1 MPSFVNPIHT
11 NANALN
17 SGTKNEVKDTKNAP
31 KSASKDFN
39 KILNQKIS
47 KDKTAPKENPNALKA
62 TPKDAKED
70 AKELE
75 KTPTPHHQHAQ
86 NLAKDQQAPTLKD
99 LLNHKKTTASH
110 EAQHE
115 THEPTLKDLLNHK
128 KTTASHEAQHET
140 HEMHET
146 NPKTP
151 NETLNKNEKK
161 PNGVASNAHQANLTN
176 KNPLTPTNHANNA
189 IKNPTAPTHNA
200 KEPKTLKDIHAL
212 SQKHDLNASNI
223 QVGTPLEKKETPL
236 NASDQLALKT
246 TQTSINHTLAKNDS
260 KNTANLSSVLQS
272 LEKKESHNKERTT
285 PPSNEKKTPPLREAL
300 QMNAIKRDKTLS
312 KKKPEK
318 TPTKTQTTAATPENA
333 PKIPLKTPP
342 LMPLI
347 GANPPNDNAP
357 TPLEKEEKAKEVS
370 ENKEKTKESNNSAQS
385 AQNAQASDKTS
396 ENKSAAPK
404 ETIKHFTQQLKQ
416 EIQEYKPPMSRIS
429 MDLFPKELG
438 KVEVT
443 IQKVGKNLKVSVI
456 SHNNSLQT
464 FLDNQQ
470 DLKNSLNALGFEGV
484 DLSFS
489 QDSSKE
495 QPKEPLREPFKEQE
509 STPLKENALKS
520 YQENTDNENKE
531 TSMQITLY
539 A

>member
-11 NANALN
+11 NASTNALN
-17 SGTKNEVKDTKNAP
+17 SGAKNGVKDTKNAP
-31 KSASKDFN
+31 KSTSKDFN

-47 KDKTAPKENPNALKA
+47 KDKTAPKENSSTLKA
-62 TPKDAKED
+62 TPKD

-99 LLNHKKTTASH
+99 LLNHKKTTASNESH
-110 EAQHE
+110 HE
-115 THEPTLKDLLNHK
+115 THEN
-128 KTTASHEAQHET
+128 
-140 HEMHET
+140 HET

-176 KNPLTPTNHANNA
+176 KNPLTPTNNANNA
-189 IKNPTAPTHNA
+189 NNANKNPTAPTDTK
-200 KEPKTLKDIHAL
+200 KESKTLKDIQTL

-223 QVGTPLEKKETPL
+223 QVTTTPENKTPL

-246 TQTSINHTLAKNDS
+246 TQTSINHTLAKNDTKS
-260 KNTANLSSVLQS
+260 TANLSSVLQS

-318 TPTKTQTTAATPENA
+318 TPTKTQTTAQAATPENA

-370 ENKEKTKESNNSAQS
+370 ENKEKTKESTNS
-385 AQNAQASDKTS
+385 AQNAQNTQASDKTS

>member
-1 MPSFVNPIHT
+1 MPSPVNPIHT
-11 NANALN
+11 NASANASTLIN
-17 SGTKNEVKDTKNAP
+17 SGAKNEDTKNAP
-31 KSASKDFN
+31 KSASKDFS

-70 AKELE
+70 AKALE
-75 KTPTPHHQHAQ
+75 KTPTPHLQYSKD
-86 NLAKDQQAPTLKD
+86 LAKDQQAPTLKD
-99 LLNHKKTTASH
+99 WLNHQKTTASH

-115 THEPTLKDLLNHK
+115 KN
-128 KTTASHEAQHET
+128 
-140 HEMHET
+140 HET

-161 PNGVASNAHQANLTN
+161 PNGVTSNAHQTNLPN
-176 KNPLTPTNHANNA
+176 KNPITPTNRANNA
-189 IKNPTAPTHNA
+189 IKTPTAPTHNA
-200 KEPKTLKDIHAL
+200 KEPKTLKDIQTL

-223 QVGTPLEKKETPL
+223 QAVTTPENKTPL
-236 NASDQLALKT
+236 NASDHFALKT
-246 TQTSINHTLAKNDS
+246 TQTPTNHTLAKNDA

-285 PPSNEKKTPPLREAL
+285 PPNNEKKTPPLKEAL
-300 QMNAIKRDKTLS
+300 EMNAIKRDKTLS

-318 TPTKTQTTAATPENA
+318 TPTKAQTTAPSIAPENA

-347 GANPPNDNAP
+347 GANPPPNDNIP
-357 TPLEKEEKAKEVS
+357 TPLEKEETTKEAS
-370 ENKEKTKESNNSAQS
+370 DNKEKTKETNNSTQN
-385 AQNAQASDKTS
+385 AQNTQASDKTS

-438 KVEVT
+438 KVEVV

-495 QPKEPLREPFKEQE
+495 QPKEQLRELFKEQE
-509 STPLKENALKS
+509 SSPLKENALKS
-520 YQENTDNENKE
+520 YQENTDHENQE

>member
-1 MPSFVNPIHT
+1 MPSPVNPLHT

-17 SGTKNEVKDTKNAP
+17 SGAKNEDTKNAP
-31 KSASKDFN
+31 KSASKDFS

-47 KDKTAPKENPNALKA
+47 KDKTAPKEDPNASKV
-62 TPKDAKED
+62 TPKDAK
-70 AKELE
+70 ALE
-75 KTPTPHHQHAQ
+75 KTPILPHQHAQ
-86 NLAKDQQAPTLKD
+86 NPAKNQQTPTLKD
-99 LLNHKKTTASH
+99 WLNHQKTTASH

-115 THEPTLKDLLNHK
+115 THE
-128 KTTASHEAQHET
+128 
-140 HEMHET
+140 HET

-161 PNGVASNAHQANLTN
+161 PNEALSNAHQTNLAS
-176 KNPLTPTNHANNA
+176 KNPITPTNHANNA
-189 IKNPTAPTHNA
+189 IKTPTAPTHNA
-200 KEPKTLKDIHAL
+200 KESKTLKDIQTL

-223 QVGTPLEKKETPL
+223 QATAPLEKKETPL
-236 NASDQLALKT
+236 NASDHLALKT
-246 TQTSINHTLAKNDS
+246 TQTPTNHTLAKNDA

-272 LEKKESHNKERTT
+272 LDKKESPNKERTN
-285 PPSNEKKTPPLREAL
+285 PLNNEKKTPPLKEAL

-318 TPTKTQTTAATPENA
+318 TPIHAKTQTTTPSITPENA
-333 PKIPLKTPP
+333 PKISLKTPP

-347 GANPPNDNAP
+347 GANPPNDNIP
-357 TPLEKEEKAKEVS
+357 TPLEKEEKTKEISDSKEKAKETNS
-370 ENKEKTKESNNSAQS
+370 SAQS

-396 ENKSAAPK
+396 ENKSIAPK

-438 KVEVT
+438 KVEVI

-470 DLKNSLNALGFEGV
+470 DLKNSLNALDFEGV

-495 QPKEPLREPFKEQE
+495 QPKEQLREPFKEQE
-509 STPLKENALKS
+509 LTPLKENALKS
-520 YQENTDNENKE
+520 YQENTDHENQE

>member
-1 MPSFVNPIHT
+1 MPSPINPIHT
-11 NANALN
+11 NANANANASIN
-17 SGTKNEVKDTKNAP
+17 SGAKNEDTKNAP
-31 KSASKDFN
+31 KSASKDFS

-62 TPKDAKED
+62 TPKGAKEGAKED
-70 AKELE
+70 AKALE
-75 KTPTPHHQHAQ
+75 KTPTLQPPHAKDF
-86 NLAKDQQAPTLKD
+86 AKDQQAPTLKD
-99 LLNHKKTTASH
+99 LLNHQKTTASH

-115 THEPTLKDLLNHK
+115 THE
-128 KTTASHEAQHET
+128 
-140 HEMHET
+140 HET

-161 PNGVASNAHQANLTN
+161 PNGVTSNAHQANLTN

-189 IKNPTAPTHNA
+189 IKNPTAPTDTK
-200 KEPKTLKDIHAL
+200 KEPKTLKDIQAL

-223 QVGTPLEKKETPL
+223 QATTTPENKTPL
-236 NASDQLALKT
+236 NASDHLALKT
-246 TQTSINHTLAKNDS
+246 TQAPINNTLAKNDA

-272 LEKKESHNKERTT
+272 LEKKEPHNKEHAT
-285 PPSNEKKTPPLREAL
+285 PTNNEKKTPPLKEAL

-312 KKKPEK
+312 KKKSEK
-318 TPTKTQTTAATPENA
+318 TPTKAQTTAPSATPENA

-347 GANPPNDNAP
+347 GANPPPNDNAP
-357 TPLEKEEKAKEVS
+357 TPLEKEETTKEAS
-370 ENKEKTKESNNSAQS
+370 DNKEKTKETSNSAQS
-385 AQNAQASDKTS
+385 AQNAQANDKTS
-396 ENKSAAPK
+396 ENKSVTPK

-438 KVEVT
+438 KVEVI

-495 QPKEPLREPFKEQE
+495 QQAPKDQPKELFKEQE
-509 STPLKENALKS
+509 LPPLKESALKS
-520 YQENTDNENKE
+520 YQENTDHENKE

>member
-1 MPSFVNPIHT
+1 MPSPVNPIHT

-17 SGTKNEVKDTKNAP
+17 SGAKNEVKDTKNAP
-31 KSASKDFN
+31 KSASKDFS

-62 TPKDAKED
+62 TPKNSKEGAKED
-70 AKELE
+70 AKALE
-75 KTPTPHHQHAQ
+75 KTPTLPHQHAQ
-86 NLAKDQQAPTLKD
+86 DFAKDQQAPTLKD
-99 LLNHKKTTASH
+99 LLNHQKTTASH
-110 EAQHE
+110 EAQH
-115 THEPTLKDLLNHK
+115 KN
-128 KTTASHEAQHET
+128 
-140 HEMHET
+140 HET

-151 NETLNKNEKK
+151 NETLSKNEKK
-161 PNGVASNAHQANLTN
+161 PNEVTSNAHQTNLPN
-176 KNPLTPTNHANNA
+176 KNPITPNHVNNA
-189 IKNPTAPTHNA
+189 IKNPTTPTHNA
-200 KEPKTLKDIHAL
+200 KEPKTLKDIQTL

-223 QVGTPLEKKETPL
+223 QAATTPENKTPL
-236 NASDQLALKT
+236 NASDYLALKT
-246 TQTSINHTLAKNDS
+246 TQTPTNHTLAKNDA

-272 LEKKESHNKERTT
+272 LEKKESHNKEHAN
-285 PPSNEKKTPPLREAL
+285 PPNNEKKTPPLKEAL

-312 KKKPEK
+312 KKKSEK
-318 TPTKTQTTAATPENA
+318 TPIHAKTQTTAQATTPENA

-357 TPLEKEEKAKEVS
+357 TLLEKEETTKEASDNKEKAKETNS
-370 ENKEKTKESNNSAQS
+370 SAQS
-385 AQNAQASDKTS
+385 AQNTQASDKTS
-396 ENKSAAPK
+396 ENKSIAPK

-416 EIQEYKPPMSRIS
+416 EIQEYKPPMSKIS

-438 KVEVT
+438 KVEVI

-456 SHNNSLQT
+456 SHNNNLQT

-495 QPKEPLREPFKEQE
+495 QQAPKDQPKEPFKEQE
-509 STPLKENALKS
+509 LTPLKENALKS
-520 YQENTDNENKE
+520 YQENTDNEHKE

>member
-1 MPSFVNPIHT
+1 MPSPVNPIHT

-17 SGTKNEVKDTKNAP
+17 SGAKNEDTKNAP
-31 KSASKDFN
+31 KSASKDFS

-47 KDKTAPKENPNALKA
+47 KDKTASKEDPNALKD

-70 AKELE
+70 AKTL
-75 KTPTPHHQHAQ
+75 KTPTLPHQHAQ
-86 NLAKDQQAPTLKD
+86 NPAKNQQAPTLKD
-99 LLNHKKTTASH
+99 WLNHQKTTASH

-115 THEPTLKDLLNHK
+115 THE
-128 KTTASHEAQHET
+128 
-140 HEMHET
+140 HET

-161 PNGVASNAHQANLTN
+161 PNGVTSNAHQTNLAS
-176 KNPLTPTNHANNA
+176 KNPITPNHANNA
-189 IKNPTAPTHNA
+189 IKNPTTPTHNA

-223 QVGTPLEKKETPL
+223 QATTPLEKKETPL
-236 NASDQLALKT
+236 NASDHLALKT
-246 TQTSINHTLAKNDS
+246 TQTPTNHTLAKNDA

-272 LEKKESHNKERTT
+272 LEKKDPHNKERANL
-285 PPSNEKKTPPLREAL
+285 PNNEKKTPPLKEAL

-318 TPTKTQTTAATPENA
+318 TPTHAKTQTTAPSTTPENA

-347 GANPPNDNAP
+347 GANPPPNNNAP
-357 TPLEKEEKAKEVS
+357 TPLEKEETTKEAS
-370 ENKEKTKESNNSAQS
+370 DNKEKTKEASNSAQN

-396 ENKSAAPK
+396 ENKSIAPK

-495 QPKEPLREPFKEQE
+495 QPKEQLRELFKEQE

>member
-1 MPSFVNPIHT
+1 MPSPVNPLHT

-17 SGTKNEVKDTKNAP
+17 GGAKNEVKDAKNAP
-31 KSASKDFN
+31 KSASKDFS

-47 KDKTAPKENPNALKA
+47 KDKTASKESPNHSALKDA
-62 TPKDAKED
+62 PKDAK
-70 AKELE
+70 ALE
-75 KTPTPHHQHAQ
+75 KTPTPPHQHAQ
-86 NLAKDQQAPTLKD
+86 NPAKNQQAPTLKD
-99 LLNHKKTTASH
+99 WLNHPKTHPTAEH
-110 EAQHE
+110 ETQHE
-115 THEPTLKDLLNHK
+115 THEAN
-128 KTTASHEAQHET
+128 
-140 HEMHET
+140 ET

-161 PNGVASNAHQANLTN
+161 PNEVASNAHQTNLPS
-176 KNPLTPTNHANNA
+176 KNPITPNHANNA
-189 IKNPTAPTHNA
+189 IKNPTTPTHSA
-200 KEPKTLKDIHAL
+200 KEPKTLKDIQTL

-223 QVGTPLEKKETPL
+223 QAVTTPENKTPL

-246 TQTSINHTLAKNDS
+246 TQTPTNHTLAKNDT

-272 LEKKESHNKERTT
+272 LEKKEPPNKERAN
-285 PPSNEKKTPPLREAL
+285 PQNSEKKTPPLKEAL
-300 QMNAIKRDKTLS
+300 EMNAIKRDKTLS
-312 KKKPEK
+312 KKKSEK
-318 TPTKTQTTAATPENA
+318 TPIHAKTQTTAQATTPENA
-333 PKIPLKTPP
+333 PKLALKTPP

-347 GANPPNDNAP
+347 GANPPNDNIL
-357 TPLEKEEKAKEVS
+357 TPLEKEEKTKEIS
-370 ENKEKTKESNNSAQS
+370 DNKEKAKETNSSAQS
-385 AQNAQASDKTS
+385 AQNTQASDKTS
-396 ENKSAAPK
+396 DNKSTAPK

-416 EIQEYKPPMSRIS
+416 EIQEYKPPMSKIS

-495 QPKEPLREPFKEQE
+495 QQAPKDQPKEPFKEQE
-509 STPLKENALKS
+509 LTPLKENALKS
-520 YQENTDNENKE
+520 YQENTDHENQE

>member
-1 MPSFVNPIHT
+1 MPSPINPIHT
-11 NANALN
+11 NASALN
-17 SGTKNEVKDTKNAP
+17 SGAKNEDTKNAP
-31 KSASKDFN
+31 KSASKDFS

-62 TPKDAKED
+62 TPKNSKEGAKEN
-70 AKELE
+70 AKALE
-75 KTPTPHHQHAQ
+75 KTPTLQPQHAQ
-86 NLAKDQQAPTLKD
+86 NPAKDQQAPTLKD
-99 LLNHKKTTASH
+99 WLNHKKTTAPH
-110 EAQHE
+110 ETQHE
-115 THEPTLKDLLNHK
+115 THEAN
-128 KTTASHEAQHET
+128 
-140 HEMHET
+140 ET

-161 PNGVASNAHQANLTN
+161 PNGVTSNAHQTNLPN

-189 IKNPTAPTHNA
+189 IKTPTTPTHNA
-200 KEPKTLKDIHAL
+200 KDPKTLKDIQTL

-223 QVGTPLEKKETPL
+223 QAATTPENKTPL
-236 NASDQLALKT
+236 NASDHLALKT
-246 TQTSINHTLAKNDS
+246 TQTPTNHTLAKNDA

-272 LEKKESHNKERTT
+272 LEKKDPHNKEHAT
-285 PPSNEKKTPPLREAL
+285 PPNNEKKTPPLKEAL
-300 QMNAIKRDKTLS
+300 PMNAIKRDKTLS
-312 KKKPEK
+312 KKKSEK
-318 TPTKTQTTAATPENA
+318 TQTKTQTTAPSIAPENA

-347 GANPPNDNAP
+347 GANPPPNDNAP
-357 TPLEKEEKAKEVS
+357 TPLEKEETTKEAS
-370 ENKEKTKESNNSAQS
+370 DNKEKTKETSNSAQS

-396 ENKSAAPK
+396 ENKSVTPK
-404 ETIKHFTQQLKQ
+404 ETIRHFTQQLKQ

-438 KVEVT
+438 KVEVI

-495 QPKEPLREPFKEQE
+495 QPKEQLRELFKEQE

-520 YQENTDNENKE
+520 YQENTDHENQE

>member
-1 MPSFVNPIHT
+1 MPSPINPIHTNAST

-17 SGTKNEVKDTKNAP
+17 SGAKNEVKDTKNAP
-31 KSASKDFN
+31 KNASKDFS

-62 TPKDAKED
+62 TPKNSKEGAKED

-115 THEPTLKDLLNHK
+115 IHK
-128 KTTASHEAQHET
+128 N
-140 HEMHET
+140 HET

-161 PNGVASNAHQANLTN
+161 PNEITSNAHQANLTN

-189 IKNPTAPTHNA
+189 NTTQKPTTQTHNA
-200 KEPKTLKDIHAL
+200 KESKTLKDIQTL

-223 QVGTPLEKKETPL
+223 QVVAPLEKKETPL
-236 NASDQLALKT
+236 KTSDQLALKT
-246 TQTSINHTLAKNDS
+246 TQTPINHTLAKDS

-272 LEKKESHNKERTT
+272 LEKKESQDKEHAT

-318 TPTKTQTTAATPENA
+318 TPIHAKNQTTAQAATPENA

-370 ENKEKTKESNNSAQS
+370 ENKEKTKESTNSAQS
-385 AQNAQASDKTS
+385 AQNTQASDKAS
-396 ENKSAAPK
+396 ENKSTPPK

-438 KVEVT
+438 KVEVS

-495 QPKEPLREPFKEQE
+495 QPKEQLREPFKEQE

>member
-1 MPSFVNPIHT
+1 MPSPVNPIHT

-17 SGTKNEVKDTKNAP
+17 SGAKNEDAKNAP
-31 KSASKDFN
+31 KSASKDFS

-47 KDKTAPKENPNALKA
+47 KDKTAPKESPNHNALKA

-70 AKELE
+70 AKTL
-75 KTPTPHHQHAQ
+75 KTPTLPHQHAQ
-86 NLAKDQQAPTLKD
+86 NPAKDQQAPTLKD
-99 LLNHKKTTASH
+99 WLNHKTTAEH

-115 THEPTLKDLLNHK
+115 THEN
-128 KTTASHEAQHET
+128 
-140 HEMHET
+140 HET

-161 PNGVASNAHQANLTN
+161 PNGVTSNAHQTNLAS
-176 KNPLTPTNHANNA
+176 KNPITPNHANNA
-189 IKNPTAPTHNA
+189 IKNPTAPTDTK
-200 KEPKTLKDIHAL
+200 KEPKTLKDIQTL

-223 QVGTPLEKKETPL
+223 QAATTPENKTPL

-246 TQTSINHTLAKNDS
+246 TQTPTNHTLAKNDA

-272 LEKKESHNKERTT
+272 LEKKDPHNKEHAT
-285 PPSNEKKTPPLREAL
+285 PPNNEKKTPPLKEAL

-318 TPTKTQTTAATPENA
+318 TPTKTQTTAPTPENA

-347 GANPPNDNAP
+347 GANPPPNDNIP
-357 TPLEKEEKAKEVS
+357 TPLEKEEKTQEIS
-370 ENKEKTKESNNSAQS
+370 ENKEKTKETSNSAQS
-385 AQNAQASDKTS
+385 AQNTQASDKTS
-396 ENKSAAPK
+396 ENKSITPK

-416 EIQEYKPPMSRIS
+416 EIQEYKPPMSKIS

-438 KVEVT
+438 KVEVI

-495 QPKEPLREPFKEQE
+495 QQAPKDQPKEPFKEQE
-509 STPLKENALKS
+509 LTPLKENALKS
-520 YQENTDNENKE
+520 YQENTDHENQE

>member
-1 MPSFVNPIHT
+1 MPSPVNPIHT

-17 SGTKNEVKDTKNAP
+17 SGAKNEVKDTKNAP
-31 KSASKDFN
+31 KSASKDFS

-47 KDKTAPKENPNALKA
+47 KDKTASKESPNPNALKT
-62 TPKDAKED
+62 TPENSKEGAKED
-70 AKELE
+70 AKTLE
-75 KTPTPHHQHAQ
+75 KTLPHQHAQ

-99 LLNHKKTTASH
+99 WLNRPKTHPTAKH

-115 THEPTLKDLLNHK
+115 THEAN
-128 KTTASHEAQHET
+128 
-140 HEMHET
+140 ET

-161 PNGVASNAHQANLTN
+161 SNEVTSNAHQTNLPN
-176 KNPLTPTNHANNA
+176 KNPITPTNHANNA
-189 IKNPTAPTHNA
+189 IKNPTTPTHNA
-200 KEPKTLKDIHAL
+200 KEPKTLKDIQTL
-212 SQKHDLNASNI
+212 SQKHDLNANNI
-223 QVGTPLEKKETPL
+223 QAATTPENKTPL

-246 TQTSINHTLAKNDS
+246 TQTPTNHTLAKNDA

-272 LEKKESHNKERTT
+272 LEKKDPHNKEHAN
-285 PPSNEKKTPPLREAL
+285 PLNNEKKTPPLKEAL

-318 TPTKTQTTAATPENA
+318 TQTKAQTTAPSIAPENA

-347 GANPPNDNAP
+347 GANPPPNDNIP
-357 TPLEKEEKAKEVS
+357 TPLEKEEKTKEIS
-370 ENKEKTKESNNSAQS
+370 DNKEKTKESSNSAQS

-396 ENKSAAPK
+396 ENKSVTPK

-438 KVEVT
+438 KVEVI

-495 QPKEPLREPFKEQE
+495 QPKEQLRELFKEQE

-520 YQENTDNENKE
+520 YQENTDHENKE

>member
-1 MPSFVNPIHT
+1 MPSPINPIHT
-11 NANALN
+11 NASVNANANASTLIN
-17 SGTKNEVKDTKNAP
+17 SGAKNEDTKNAP
-31 KSASKDFN
+31 KSASKDFS

-62 TPKDAKED
+62 VQKD

-115 THEPTLKDLLNHK
+115 N
-128 KTTASHEAQHET
+128 
-140 HEMHET
+140 HET
-146 NPKTP
+146 NLKTP

-161 PNGVASNAHQANLTN
+161 PNGVTSNAHQENSTH
-176 KNPLTPTNHANNA
+176 KNPLTPTNHANHA
-189 IKNPTAPTHNA
+189 IKNPTTPTHNA
-200 KEPKTLKDIHAL
+200 KEPKTLKDIQTL
-212 SQKHDLNASNI
+212 SQKHDLNANNI
-223 QVGTPLEKKETPL
+223 QANTPLEKKETPL

-246 TQTSINHTLAKNDS
+246 TQTPINHTLAKNDS

-272 LEKKESHNKERTT
+272 LEKKDPHNKERAT
-285 PPSNEKKTPPLREAL
+285 PPSNEKKTPPLKEAL
-300 QMNAIKRDKTLS
+300 PMNAIKRDKTLS

-318 TPTKTQTTAATPENA
+318 TPTKTQTTAQATTPENA

-347 GANPPNDNAP
+347 GANPSLNDNAP
-357 TPLEKEEKAKEVS
+357 TPLEKEEKTKEMS
-370 ENKEKTKESNNSAQS
+370 DNKEKTKEASNSTQS
-385 AQNAQASDKTS
+385 AQNTQASDKTS
-396 ENKSAAPK
+396 ENKSVTPK

-495 QPKEPLREPFKEQE
+495 QPKEPFKEPFKEQE
-509 STPLKENALKS
+509 LTPLKENVLKS
-520 YQENTDNENKE
+520 YQENTDNESKE

>member
-1 MPSFVNPIHT
+1 MPSPVNPIHT

-17 SGTKNEVKDTKNAP
+17 SGAKKEDTKNAP
-31 KSASKDFN
+31 KSASKDFS

-70 AKELE
+70 AKALE
-75 KTPTPHHQHAQ
+75 KTPTLPHQHAQ
-86 NLAKDQQAPTLKD
+86 NPAKDQQAPTLKD

-115 THEPTLKDLLNHK
+115 THKN
-128 KTTASHEAQHET
+128 
-140 HEMHET
+140 HET

-161 PNGVASNAHQANLTN
+161 PNGVTSSAHQTNLTN
-176 KNPLTPTNHANNA
+176 KNPLTPTNHANHA
-189 IKNPTAPTHNA
+189 IKTPTTPTHNA
-200 KEPKTLKDIHAL
+200 KDPKTLKDIQAL

-223 QVGTPLEKKETPL
+223 QVVAPLEKKETPL

-246 TQTSINHTLAKNDS
+246 MQTSINHTLAKNDA

-272 LEKKESHNKERTT
+272 LEKKDPHNKEHAT
-285 PPSNEKKTPPLREAL
+285 PPNNEKKTPPLKEAL

-312 KKKPEK
+312 KKKSEK
-318 TPTKTQTTAATPENA
+318 TPTKAQTTAPSIAPENA

-347 GANPPNDNAP
+347 GANPPPNDNIP
-357 TPLEKEEKAKEVS
+357 TLLEKEETTKEAS
-370 ENKEKTKESNNSAQS
+370 DNKEKTKETSNSAQS

-396 ENKSAAPK
+396 ENKSTTPK

-438 KVEVT
+438 KVEVI

-495 QPKEPLREPFKEQE
+495 QPKESLRELFKEQE
-509 STPLKENALKS
+509 SSPLKENALKS
-520 YQENTDNENKE
+520 YQENTDHENKE

>member
-1 MPSFVNPIHT
+1 MPSPVNPIHT
-11 NANALN
+11 NASALN
-17 SGTKNEVKDTKNAP
+17 SGAKNEVKDTKNAP
-31 KSASKDFN
+31 KSASKDFS

-47 KDKTAPKENPNALKA
+47 KDKTAPKENPSALKA
-62 TPKDAKED
+62 TPKDAKT
-70 AKELE
+70 LE
-75 KTPTPHHQHAQ
+75 KTPIPPHQHAQ

-99 LLNHKKTTASH
+99 WLNHQKTTAPH
-110 EAQHE
+110 KAQHE
-115 THEPTLKDLLNHK
+115 THEAN
-128 KTTASHEAQHET
+128 
-140 HEMHET
+140 ET

-161 PNGVASNAHQANLTN
+161 PNEVTSNAHQTNLSN
-176 KNPLTPTNHANNA
+176 KNPITPTNRANNA
-189 IKNPTAPTHNA
+189 IKTPTTPTHNA
-200 KEPKTLKDIHAL
+200 KDPKTLKDIQTL
-212 SQKHDLNASNI
+212 SQKLDLNASNI
-223 QVGTPLEKKETPL
+223 QAATTPENKTPL
-236 NASDQLALKT
+236 NASDQLALKATPKNPT
-246 TQTSINHTLAKNDS
+246 TNPTTIKNDA

-272 LEKKESHNKERTT
+272 LEKKDPHNKEHAT
-285 PPSNEKKTPPLREAL
+285 PPNNEKKTPPLKEAL

-312 KKKPEK
+312 KKKSEK
-318 TPTKTQTTAATPENA
+318 TQTKTQTTAPTLENA

-347 GANPPNDNAP
+347 GANPPNDNSP
-357 TPLEKEEKAKEVS
+357 TPLEKEEKTQEIS
-370 ENKEKTKESNNSAQS
+370 DNKEKTKETSNSAQS

-396 ENKSAAPK
+396 ENKSTAPK
-404 ETIKHFTQQLKQ
+404 ETIRHFTQQLKQ
-416 EIQEYKPPMSRIS
+416 EIQEYKPPMSKIS

-438 KVEVT
+438 KVEVI

-495 QPKEPLREPFKEQE
+495 QPKEPLRELFKEQE

-520 YQENTDNENKE
+520 YQENTDHENQE

>member
-1 MPSFVNPIHT
+1 MPSPVNPIHT

-17 SGTKNEVKDTKNAP
+17 SGAKNEDTKNAP
-31 KSASKDFN
+31 KSASKDFS

-47 KDKTAPKENPNALKA
+47 KDKTASKENPNALKA
-62 TPKDAKED
+62 TPKNAKEGAKED
-70 AKELE
+70 AKALE

-86 NLAKDQQAPTLKD
+86 DFAKDQQAPTLKD
-99 LLNHKKTTASH
+99 WLNHQKTTASH
-110 EAQHE
+110 AQHE
-115 THEPTLKDLLNHK
+115 THE
-128 KTTASHEAQHET
+128 
-140 HEMHET
+140 HET

-161 PNGVASNAHQANLTN
+161 PNEVTSNAHQTNLPN
-176 KNPLTPTNHANNA
+176 KNPITPTNHANHA
-189 IKNPTAPTHNA
+189 IKNPTTPTHNA
-200 KEPKTLKDIHAL
+200 KEPKTLKDIQTL

-223 QVGTPLEKKETPL
+223 QAATTPENKNPL
-236 NASDQLALKT
+236 NASDHLALKT
-246 TQTSINHTLAKNDS
+246 TQTPTNHTLAKNDA

-272 LEKKESHNKERTT
+272 LEKKESPNKEHTI
-285 PPSNEKKTPPLREAL
+285 PPNNEKKTPPLKEAL

-312 KKKPEK
+312 KKKSEK
-318 TPTKTQTTAATPENA
+318 TPTKAQTTISSIAPENA

-347 GANPPNDNAP
+347 GANPPPNDNIP
-357 TPLEKEEKAKEVS
+357 TLLEKEETTKEAS
-370 ENKEKTKESNNSAQS
+370 DNKEKTKETNSSAQS

-396 ENKSAAPK
+396 ENKSTAPK

-438 KVEVT
+438 KVEVI

-495 QPKEPLREPFKEQE
+495 QPKEQLREPFKEQE
-509 STPLKENALKS
+509 LTPLKENALKS
-520 YQENTDNENKE
+520 YQENTDHEHQE

>member
-1 MPSFVNPIHT
+1 MPSPVNPIHT

-17 SGTKNEVKDTKNAP
+17 SGAKNEVKDAKNAP
-31 KSASKDFN
+31 KSASKDFS

-62 TPKDAKED
+62 TPQNALKDK
-70 AKELE
+70 LE
-75 KTPTPHHQHAQ
+75 KTPTLPHQHAQ

-99 LLNHKKTTASH
+99 WLNHKKTTASH
-110 EAQHE
+110 ETQHE
-115 THEPTLKDLLNHK
+115 THE
-128 KTTASHEAQHET
+128 
-140 HEMHET
+140 HET

-161 PNGVASNAHQANLTN
+161 PNEVTSNAHQTNLTN
-176 KNPLTPTNHANNA
+176 KNPITPTNRANNA
-189 IKNPTAPTHNA
+189 IKNPTAPTDT
-200 KEPKTLKDIHAL
+200 KKDPKTLKDIQTL

-223 QVGTPLEKKETPL
+223 QAATTPENKNPL

-246 TQTSINHTLAKNDS
+246 TQTSINHTLAKNDA

-272 LEKKESHNKERTT
+272 LEKKESHNKDHAT
-285 PPSNEKKTPPLREAL
+285 PSHNEKKTPPLKEAL

-312 KKKPEK
+312 KKKSEK
-318 TPTKTQTTAATPENA
+318 AQTTAQTTAQAATPENA

-347 GANPPNDNAP
+347 GANPPNDNSP
-357 TPLEKEEKAKEVS
+357 TPLEKEETTKEAS
-370 ENKEKTKESNNSAQS
+370 DNKEKTKESNNSAQS
-385 AQNAQASDKTS
+385 AQNAQARDKTS
-396 ENKSAAPK
+396 ENKSVTPK

-438 KVEVT
+438 KVEVI

-495 QPKEPLREPFKEQE
+495 QEKEPFKELFKEQE

-520 YQENTDNENKE
+520 YQENTDHENKE

>member
-1 MPSFVNPIHT
+1 MPSPVNPIHT
-11 NANALN
+11 NANAFN
-17 SGTKNEVKDTKNAP
+17 GGAKNEVKDTKNAP
-31 KSASKDFN
+31 KSTSKDFS

-47 KDKTAPKENPNALKA
+47 KDKTASKESPNHSALKD
-62 TPKDAKED
+62 TPKDAK
-70 AKELE
+70 ALE
-75 KTPTPHHQHAQ
+75 KTPTPPHQHAQ
-86 NLAKDQQAPTLKD
+86 NSAKNQQAPTLKD
-99 LLNHKKTTASH
+99 WLNHKTAPHKSQH

-115 THEPTLKDLLNHK
+115 THEAN
-128 KTTASHEAQHET
+128 ET
-140 HEMHET
+140 D
-146 NPKTP
+146 PKTP
-151 NETLNKNEKK
+151 NETLSKNEKK
-161 PNGVASNAHQANLTN
+161 PNEVASNAHQTNLPS
-176 KNPLTPTNHANNA
+176 KNPITPNHAN
-189 IKNPTAPTHNA
+189 KTPTTPTHNA
-200 KEPKTLKDIHAL
+200 KEPKTLKDIQTL

-223 QVGTPLEKKETPL
+223 QAATTPENKNPL
-236 NASDQLALKT
+236 NASDQIALKT
-246 TQTSINHTLAKNDS
+246 TQTPTNHTLAKNDA

-272 LEKKESHNKERTT
+272 LEKKEPQNKEHVN
-285 PPSNEKKTPPLREAL
+285 PQNSEKKTPPLKEAL

-312 KKKPEK
+312 KKNSEK
-318 TPTKTQTTAATPENA
+318 TPTKTQAKNQPTAPSATPENA
-333 PKIPLKTPP
+333 PKLALKTPP

-347 GANPPNDNAP
+347 GANPPNDNIP
-357 TPLEKEEKAKEVS
+357 TPLEKEEKTKEIS
-370 ENKEKTKESNNSAQS
+370 DNKEKTKETNSSAQS
-385 AQNAQASDKTS
+385 AQNTQASDKTS
-396 ENKSAAPK
+396 DNKSIAPK

-416 EIQEYKPPMSRIS
+416 EIQEYKPPMSKIS

-495 QPKEPLREPFKEQE
+495 QQAPKDQPKEPFKEQE
-509 STPLKENALKS
+509 LTPLKENALKS
-520 YQENTDNENKE
+520 YQENTDHENQE

>member
-1 MPSFVNPIHT
+1 MPSPINPIHT

-17 SGTKNEVKDTKNAP
+17 SGAKNEDTKNAP
-31 KSASKDFN
+31 KSASKDFS

-47 KDKTAPKENPNALKA
+47 KDKTTPKENPNALKA
-62 TPKDAKED
+62 TQKDAKKD
-70 AKELE
+70 AKALE
-75 KTPTPHHQHAQ
+75 KTPTLPHQHAQ
-86 NLAKDQQAPTLKD
+86 NPAKDQQAPTLKD
-99 LLNHKKTTASH
+99 LLNHKKTSH
-110 EAQHE
+110 EAQH
-115 THEPTLKDLLNHK
+115 KN
-128 KTTASHEAQHET
+128 
-140 HEMHET
+140 HET

-161 PNGVASNAHQANLTN
+161 PNGVTSNAHQENLTH
-176 KNPLTPTNHANNA
+176 KNPLTPTNHTNNA
-189 IKNPTAPTHNA
+189 IKNPTTPTDT
-200 KEPKTLKDIHAL
+200 KKDPKTLKDIQTL

-223 QVGTPLEKKETPL
+223 QVTAPLEKKETPL
-236 NASDQLALKT
+236 SASDQLALKT
-246 TQTSINHTLAKNDS
+246 TQTSINHTLAKNDT

-272 LEKKESHNKERTT
+272 LEKKESHNKERAT

-300 QMNAIKRDKTLS
+300 PMNAIKRDKTLS
-312 KKKPEK
+312 KKKSEK
-318 TPTKTQTTAATPENA
+318 TPTKAQTTAPSIAPENA

-347 GANPPNDNAP
+347 GANPPNDNPP
-357 TPLEKEEKAKEVS
+357 TPLEKEETTKEAS
-370 ENKEKTKESNNSAQS
+370 DNKEKTKESSNSAQS

-396 ENKSAAPK
+396 ENKSVTPK
-404 ETIKHFTQQLKQ
+404 ETIRHFTQQLKQ

-438 KVEVT
+438 KVEVI

-489 QDSSKE
+489 QGSSKE
-495 QPKEPLREPFKEQE
+495 QPKEQLRELFKEQE

>member
-1 MPSFVNPIHT
+1 MPSPVNPIHT

-17 SGTKNEVKDTKNAP
+17 SGAKNEVKDAKNAP
-31 KSASKDFN
+31 KRASKDFS

-47 KDKTAPKENPNALKA
+47 KDKTASKESPNPNALKA
-62 TPKDAKED
+62 TPQDAKEGAKED
-70 AKELE
+70 AKTLE

-86 NLAKDQQAPTLKD
+86 NPVKDQQAPTLKD
-99 LLNHKKTTASH
+99 LLNHQKTTASH

-115 THEPTLKDLLNHK
+115 I
-128 KTTASHEAQHET
+128 
-140 HEMHET
+140 HET

-161 PNGVASNAHQANLTN
+161 PNEVTSNAHQTNLAS
-176 KNPLTPTNHANNA
+176 KNPLTPTNHANHA

-200 KEPKTLKDIHAL
+200 KDPKTLKDIQTL

-223 QVGTPLEKKETPL
+223 QAITTPENKTSLS
-236 NASDQLALKT
+236 ASNQLALKT
-246 TQTSINHTLAKNDS
+246 TQAPINHTLAKNDA

-272 LEKKESHNKERTT
+272 LEKKESHNKEHAN
-285 PPSNEKKTPPLREAL
+285 PPNNEKKTPPLREAL

-312 KKKPEK
+312 RKKSEK
-318 TPTKTQTTAATPENA
+318 TPTKAQTTAPSIVPENA

-347 GANPPNDNAP
+347 GANPPPNDNIP
-357 TPLEKEEKAKEVS
+357 TPLEKEEKTQEIS
-370 ENKEKTKESNNSAQS
+370 ENKEKTKETNSS
-385 AQNAQASDKTS
+385 AQNAQNAQSSDKTS
-396 ENKSAAPK
+396 ENKSIAPK
-404 ETIKHFTQQLKQ
+404 ETIRHFTQQLKQ

-438 KVEVT
+438 KVEVI

-495 QPKEPLREPFKEQE
+495 QPKEQLRELFKEQE
-509 STPLKENALKS
+509 STPLKENALKN
-520 YQENTDNENKE
+520 YQENTDHENQE

>member
-1 MPSFVNPIHT
+1 MPSPINPIHT
-11 NANALN
+11 NASANANALN
-17 SGTKNEVKDTKNAP
+17 SGAKNEDTKNAP
-31 KSASKDFN
+31 KSASKDFS

-47 KDKTAPKENPNALKA
+47 KDKTAPKESPNALKA
-62 TPKDAKED
+62 VQKDAKKD

-75 KTPTPHHQHAQ
+75 KTPTPHPQHAQ
-86 NLAKDQQAPTLKD
+86 NPAKDQQAPTLKD
-99 LLNHKKTTASH
+99 WLNHKKTTASH

-115 THEPTLKDLLNHK
+115 I
-128 KTTASHEAQHET
+128 
-140 HEMHET
+140 HET

-161 PNGVASNAHQANLTN
+161 PNGVISNAHQENSTH
-176 KNPLTPTNHANNA
+176 KNPLTPTNHT
-189 IKNPTAPTHNA
+189 IKNPTTPTHNA
-200 KEPKTLKDIHAL
+200 KEPKTLKDIQTL

-223 QVGTPLEKKETPL
+223 QATTPLEKKETPL

-246 TQTSINHTLAKNDS
+246 TQTSINHTLAKNDA

-272 LEKKESHNKERTT
+272 LEKKEPPNKEHAN
-285 PPSNEKKTPPLREAL
+285 PQNNEKKTPPLKEAL
-300 QMNAIKRDKTLS
+300 PMNAIKRDKTLS

-318 TPTKTQTTAATPENA
+318 TPTKAQTTAQAVENA

-347 GANPPNDNAP
+347 GANPPPNDNAP
-357 TPLEKEEKAKEVS
+357 TLLEKEETTKEAS
-370 ENKEKTKESNNSAQS
+370 DNKEKTKESSNSAQS
-385 AQNAQASDKTS
+385 VQNAQASDKTS
-396 ENKSAAPK
+396 ENKSVTPK
-404 ETIKHFTQQLKQ
+404 ETIRHFTQQLKQ

-438 KVEVT
+438 KVEVI
-443 IQKVGKNLKVSVI
+443 IQKVGKDLKVSVI

-484 DLSFS
+484 DLNFS

-495 QPKEPLREPFKEQE
+495 QPKEPFKEQE
-509 STPLKENALKS
+509 LTPLKENALKS
-520 YQENTDNENKE
+520 YQENTDNESKE

>member
-1 MPSFVNPIHT
+1 MPSPVNPIHT

-17 SGTKNEVKDTKNAP
+17 SEAKNEVKDTKNAP
-31 KSASKDFN
+31 KSASKDFS

-47 KDKTAPKENPNALKA
+47 KDKTASKESPNPNALKA

-70 AKELE
+70 AKALE
-75 KTPTPHHQHAQ
+75 KTLPHQHAQ

-99 LLNHKKTTASH
+99 WLNHQKTTALH
-110 EAQHE
+110 EVQHE
-115 THEPTLKDLLNHK
+115 N
-128 KTTASHEAQHET
+128 
-140 HEMHET
+140 HET

-161 PNGVASNAHQANLTN
+161 PNEVISNAHQTNLPN
-176 KNPLTPTNHANNA
+176 KNPITPTNHANNA
-189 IKNPTAPTHNA
+189 NTTQKPTTQTHNA
-200 KEPKTLKDIHAL
+200 KEPKTLKDIQTL

-223 QVGTPLEKKETPL
+223 QAATTPENKTPL
-236 NASDQLALKT
+236 NASDHLALKT
-246 TQTSINHTLAKNDS
+246 TQAPTNQTLAKNDA

-272 LEKKESHNKERTT
+272 LEKKEPHNKEHAN
-285 PPSNEKKTPPLREAL
+285 PQNNEKKTPPLKEAL
-300 QMNAIKRDKTLS
+300 QTNAIKRDKTLS

-318 TPTKTQTTAATPENA
+318 TPTKAQTTAPSIVPENA

-347 GANPPNDNAP
+347 GANPPPNDNPP
-357 TPLEKEEKAKEVS
+357 TPLEKEETTKEAS
-370 ENKEKTKESNNSAQS
+370 DNKEKTKETSNSTQN
-385 AQNAQASDKTS
+385 AQNTQASDKTN
-396 ENKSAAPK
+396 ENKSIAPK

-416 EIQEYKPPMSRIS
+416 EIQEYKPPMSKIS

-438 KVEVT
+438 KVEVI

-495 QPKEPLREPFKEQE
+495 QPKEQLRELFKEQE
-509 STPLKENALKS
+509 SSPLRENALKS
-520 YQENTDNENKE
+520 YQENTDHENQE

>member
-1 MPSFVNPIHT
+1 MPSPINPIHT
-11 NANALN
+11 NANANASTLIN
-17 SGTKNEVKDTKNAP
+17 GGAKNEDTKNAP
-31 KSASKDFN
+31 KSASKDFS

-47 KDKTAPKENPNALKA
+47 KDKTASKENPNALKA

-70 AKELE
+70 AKALE
-75 KTPTPHHQHAQ
+75 KTPTPHPQHAQ
-86 NLAKDQQAPTLKD
+86 NPAKDQQAPTLKD

-115 THEPTLKDLLNHK
+115 N
-128 KTTASHEAQHET
+128 
-140 HEMHET
+140 HET
-146 NPKTP
+146 NPKIP

-161 PNGVASNAHQANLTN
+161 PNGVTSNAHQENSTH

-189 IKNPTAPTHNA
+189 NKNPTAPTHNA
-200 KEPKTLKDIHAL
+200 KEPKTLKDIQTL

-223 QVGTPLEKKETPL
+223 QVVSPLEKKETPL

-246 TQTSINHTLAKNDS
+246 TQTSINHTLAKNDA

-272 LEKKESHNKERTT
+272 LEKKDPLSKEHAT
-285 PPSNEKKTPPLREAL
+285 PPNNEKKTPPLKEAL
-300 QMNAIKRDKTLS
+300 PMNAIKRDKTLS

-318 TPTKTQTTAATPENA
+318 TPTKTQTTAQAVTPENA

-347 GANPPNDNAP
+347 GANPPNNDAP
-357 TPLEKEEKAKEVS
+357 TPLEKEEKTKEIS
-370 ENKEKTKESNNSAQS
+370 DNKEKTKETSNSAQS
-385 AQNAQASDKTS
+385 AQNTQASDKTS
-396 ENKSAAPK
+396 ENKSVTPK

-416 EIQEYKPPMSRIS
+416 EIQEYKPPMNKIS

-470 DLKNSLNALGFEGV
+470 DLKNSLNALSFEGV

-495 QPKEPLREPFKEQE
+495 QPKEPFKESFKEQE
-509 STPLKENALKS
+509 LTPLKENALKS
-520 YQENTDNENKE
+520 YQENTDNESKE

>member
-1 MPSFVNPIHT
+1 MPSPVNPIHT

-17 SGTKNEVKDTKNAP
+17 SGAKNEVKDAKNAP
-31 KSASKDFN
+31 KSASKDFS

-70 AKELE
+70 AKKLE
-75 KTPTPHHQHAQ
+75 KTPT
-86 NLAKDQQAPTLKD
+86 LKD
-99 LLNHKKTTASH
+99 WLNRPKTHPTARH
-110 EAQHE
+110 ETQHE
-115 THEPTLKDLLNHK
+115 THEAN
-128 KTTASHEAQHET
+128 
-140 HEMHET
+140 ET

-161 PNGVASNAHQANLTN
+161 PNGVTSNAHQANLTN
-176 KNPLTPTNHANNA
+176 KNPITPNHANNA
-189 IKNPTAPTHNA
+189 IKNPTTPTHNA
-200 KEPKTLKDIHAL
+200 KEPKTLKDIQTL

-223 QVGTPLEKKETPL
+223 QATTPLEKKETPL

-246 TQTSINHTLAKNDS
+246 TQTPINNTLAKNDA

-272 LEKKESHNKERTT
+272 LEKKDPHNKEHAN
-285 PPSNEKKTPPLREAL
+285 PQNNEKKTPPLKEAL

-318 TPTKTQTTAATPENA
+318 TPTKAQTTAPSIAPENA
-333 PKIPLKTPP
+333 SKIPLKTPP

-347 GANPPNDNAP
+347 GANPPNDNIP
-357 TPLEKEEKAKEVS
+357 TPLEKEEKTQEIS
-370 ENKEKTKESNNSAQS
+370 ENKEKTKETNNSAQN

-396 ENKSAAPK
+396 ENKSVTPK
-404 ETIKHFTQQLKQ
+404 ETIRHFTQQLKQ

-438 KVEVT
+438 KVEVI

-495 QPKEPLREPFKEQE
+495 QQAPKEQLREPFKEQE

>member
-1 MPSFVNPIHT
+1 MPSPVNPIHT

-17 SGTKNEVKDTKNAP
+17 SGAKNEVKDAKNAP
-31 KSASKDFN
+31 KSASKDFS

-47 KDKTAPKENPNALKA
+47 KDKTASKEDPNASKV
-62 TPKDAKED
+62 TPKDAKEN
-70 AKELE
+70 AKALE
-75 KTPTPHHQHAQ
+75 KTPTLPHQHAQ
-86 NLAKDQQAPTLKD
+86 NLAKNQQAPTLKD
-99 LLNHKKTTASH
+99 WLNHKKTTASH

-115 THEPTLKDLLNHK
+115 THETN
-128 KTTASHEAQHET
+128 
-140 HEMHET
+140 ET

-151 NETLNKNEKK
+151 NETLNKNGKK
-161 PNGVASNAHQANLTN
+161 PNEVISNAHQTNLTN
-176 KNPLTPTNHANNA
+176 KNPITPTNHANNA
-189 IKNPTAPTHNA
+189 IKNPTTPTHNA
-200 KEPKTLKDIHAL
+200 KDPKTLKDIQTL

-223 QVGTPLEKKETPL
+223 QAATTPENKTPL
-236 NASDQLALKT
+236 NASDHLALKT
-246 TQTSINHTLAKNDS
+246 TQTPTNHTLAKNDA

-272 LEKKESHNKERTT
+272 LEKKDPHNKEHAN
-285 PPSNEKKTPPLREAL
+285 PQNNEKKTPPLKEAL

-312 KKKPEK
+312 KKKSEK
-318 TPTKTQTTAATPENA
+318 TQTKTQTTAPSITPENA

-347 GANPPNDNAP
+347 GANPPNDNPP
-357 TPLEKEEKAKEVS
+357 TPLEKEETTKEAS
-370 ENKEKTKESNNSAQS
+370 DNKEKTKESNNSAQN

-396 ENKSAAPK
+396 ENKSTAPK

-438 KVEVT
+438 KVEVI

-495 QPKEPLREPFKEQE
+495 QQAPKEQLREPFKEQE

-520 YQENTDNENKE
+520 YQENTDHENKE

>member
-1 MPSFVNPIHT
+1 MPSPINPIHTNAST

-17 SGTKNEVKDTKNAP
+17 SGAKNEVKDTKNAP
-31 KSASKDFN
+31 KSASKDFS

-47 KDKTAPKENPNALKA
+47 KDKTAPKENSSALKT

-115 THEPTLKDLLNHK
+115 THE
-128 KTTASHEAQHET
+128 
-140 HEMHET
+140 T

-161 PNGVASNAHQANLTN
+161 PNGVASSAHQANLTN

-189 IKNPTAPTHNA
+189 IKSPTTPTHNA
-200 KEPKTLKDIHAL
+200 KESKTLKHIHAL

-246 TQTSINHTLAKNDS
+246 TQTSINRTLAKNDA

-272 LEKKESHNKERTT
+272 LEKKEPHNKEHATL
-285 PPSNEKKTPPLREAL
+285 PHNEKKTPPLREAL
-300 QMNAIKRDKTLS
+300 PMNAIKRDKTLS

-318 TPTKTQTTAATPENA
+318 TPTKTQTTAPSATPENA

-357 TPLEKEEKAKEVS
+357 TLLEKEETTKEAS
-370 ENKEKTKESNNSAQS
+370 ENKEKTKESTNSAQS
-385 AQNAQASDKTS
+385 AQNAQSSDKTS

-416 EIQEYKPPMSRIS
+416 EIQEYKSPMSRIS

>member
-1 MPSFVNPIHT
+1 MPSPINPIHT
-11 NANALN
+11 NASTLIN
-17 SGTKNEVKDTKNAP
+17 SGAKNEDTKNAP
-31 KSASKDFN
+31 KSASKDFS
-39 KILNQKIS
+39 KILNQKIA
-47 KDKTAPKENPNALKA
+47 KDKTTPKENPNALKA
-62 TPKDAKED
+62 TPKGAKED
-70 AKELE
+70 AKALE
-75 KTPTPHHQHAQ
+75 KTPTPPHQHIQ
-86 NLAKDQQAPTLKD
+86 DLAKDQQAPTLKD

-115 THEPTLKDLLNHK
+115 THE
-128 KTTASHEAQHET
+128 
-140 HEMHET
+140 HET

-161 PNGVASNAHQANLTN
+161 PNGVTSNAHQTNLTN
-176 KNPLTPTNHANNA
+176 KNPLTPT
-189 IKNPTAPTHNA
+189 APTHNA
-200 KEPKTLKDIHAL
+200 KDPKTLKDIQTL

-223 QVGTPLEKKETPL
+223 QATTTPENKTPL
-236 NASDQLALKT
+236 NASDHLALKT
-246 TQTSINHTLAKNDS
+246 TQTPINHTLAKNDA

-272 LEKKESHNKERTT
+272 LEKKEPQNKEHANL
-285 PPSNEKKTPPLREAL
+285 SHNEKKTPPLKEAL

-312 KKKPEK
+312 KKKSEK
-318 TPTKTQTTAATPENA
+318 TPTKAQTTAPNATPENA

-347 GANPPNDNAP
+347 GANPPNNNAP
-357 TPLEKEEKAKEVS
+357 TPLEKEETTKEAS
-370 ENKEKTKESNNSAQS
+370 DNKEKTKESSNSAQS
-385 AQNAQASDKTS
+385 AQNTQASDKTS
-396 ENKSAAPK
+396 ENKSTAPK

-429 MDLFPKELG
+429 MDLFPRELG
-438 KVEVT
+438 KVEVV

-495 QPKEPLREPFKEQE
+495 QQAPKDQPKEPFKEQE
-509 STPLKENALKS
+509 LPPLKENALKS
-520 YQENTDNENKE
+520 YQENTDHENQE

>member
-1 MPSFVNPIHT
+1 MPSPVNPIHT

-17 SGTKNEVKDTKNAP
+17 GGAKNEVKDTKNAP
-31 KSASKDFN
+31 KSASKDFS

-47 KDKTAPKENPNALKA
+47 KDKTASKEDPNASKV
-62 TPKDAKED
+62 TPKDAK
-70 AKELE
+70 ALE
-75 KTPTPHHQHAQ
+75 KTPTPPHQHAQ
-86 NLAKDQQAPTLKD
+86 NPAKDQQVPTLKD
-99 LLNHKKTTASH
+99 WLNHPKTTASH

-115 THEPTLKDLLNHK
+115 THE
-128 KTTASHEAQHET
+128 AF
-140 HEMHET
+140 ET

-151 NETLNKNEKK
+151 NETLSKNEKK
-161 PNGVASNAHQANLTN
+161 PNEVASNAHQANLTN

-189 IKNPTAPTHNA
+189 IKNPTTPTHNA
-200 KEPKTLKDIHAL
+200 KEPKTLKDIQTL

-223 QVGTPLEKKETPL
+223 QATAPLEKKETPL
-236 NASDQLALKT
+236 STSDQLALKA
-246 TQTSINHTLAKNDS
+246 TQTPTNHTLAKNDA

-272 LEKKESHNKERTT
+272 LEKKESHNKEHAN
-285 PPSNEKKTPPLREAL
+285 PQNNEKKTPPLKEAL
-300 QMNAIKRDKTLS
+300 EMNAIKRDKTLS

-318 TPTKTQTTAATPENA
+318 TPTKTQTTAPSMVPENA

-347 GANPPNDNAP
+347 GANPPPNDNIP
-357 TPLEKEEKAKEVS
+357 TPLEKEEKTKEVS
-370 ENKEKTKESNNSAQS
+370 DNKEKTKEANNSAQS
-385 AQNAQASDKTS
+385 AQNTQASDKTN
-396 ENKSAAPK
+396 ENKSVTPK

-438 KVEVT
+438 KVEVI

-495 QPKEPLREPFKEQE
+495 QPKEQLRELFKEQE
-509 STPLKENALKS
+509 SSPLKENALKS
-520 YQENTDNENKE
+520 YQENTDHENKE

>member
-1 MPSFVNPIHT
+1 MPSPVNPIHT

-17 SGTKNEVKDTKNAP
+17 SGAKNEVKDAKNAP
-31 KSASKDFN
+31 KSASKDFS

-47 KDKTAPKENPNALKA
+47 KDKTAPKESPNHNALKA

-70 AKELE
+70 AKTL
-75 KTPTPHHQHAQ
+75 KTPTLPHQHAQ
-86 NLAKDQQAPTLKD
+86 NPAKDQQAPTLKD
-99 LLNHKKTTASH
+99 WLNHKTTAEH

-115 THEPTLKDLLNHK
+115 THEN
-128 KTTASHEAQHET
+128 
-140 HEMHET
+140 HET

-161 PNGVASNAHQANLTN
+161 PNGVTSNAHQTNLAS
-176 KNPLTPTNHANNA
+176 KNPITPNHANNA
-189 IKNPTAPTHNA
+189 IKNPTAPTDTK
-200 KEPKTLKDIHAL
+200 KEPKTLKDIQTL

-223 QVGTPLEKKETPL
+223 QAATTPENKTPL

-246 TQTSINHTLAKNDS
+246 TQTPTNHTLAKNDA

-272 LEKKESHNKERTT
+272 LEKKDPHNKEHAT
-285 PPSNEKKTPPLREAL
+285 PPNNEKKTPPLKEAL

-318 TPTKTQTTAATPENA
+318 TPTKTQTTAPTPENA

-347 GANPPNDNAP
+347 GANPPPNDNIP
-357 TPLEKEEKAKEVS
+357 TPLEKEEKTQEIS
-370 ENKEKTKESNNSAQS
+370 ENKEKTKETSNSAQS
-385 AQNAQASDKTS
+385 AQNTQASDKTS
-396 ENKSAAPK
+396 ENKSITPK

-416 EIQEYKPPMSRIS
+416 EIQEYKPPMSKIS

-438 KVEVT
+438 KVEVI

-495 QPKEPLREPFKEQE
+495 QQAPKDQPKEPFKEQE

-520 YQENTDNENKE
+520 YQENTDHENQE

>member
-1 MPSFVNPIHT
+1 MPSPVNPIHT

-17 SGTKNEVKDTKNAP
+17 SGAKNEVKDTKNAP
-31 KSASKDFN
+31 KSASKDFS

-47 KDKTAPKENPNALKA
+47 KDKTASKEDPNASKV
-62 TPKDAKED
+62 TPKDAKT
-70 AKELE
+70 LE
-75 KTPTPHHQHAQ
+75 KTPTLPHQHAQ
-86 NLAKDQQAPTLKD
+86 NPAKDQQAPTLKD
-99 LLNHKKTTASH
+99 WLNHKKTTAPH
-110 EAQHE
+110 ETQHE
-115 THEPTLKDLLNHK
+115 THEAN
-128 KTTASHEAQHET
+128 
-140 HEMHET
+140 ET

-151 NETLNKNEKK
+151 NETLNKNGKK
-161 PNGVASNAHQANLTN
+161 PNGVTSNAHQTNLTN
-176 KNPLTPTNHANNA
+176 KNPLTPTNHANHANHA
-189 IKNPTAPTHNA
+189 NKTPTTPTHNA
-200 KEPKTLKDIHAL
+200 KDPKTLKDIQTL

-223 QVGTPLEKKETPL
+223 QATTTPENKTPLS
-236 NASDQLALKT
+236 ASDQLALKT
-246 TQTSINHTLAKNDS
+246 TQAPINNTLAKNDA

-272 LEKKESHNKERTT
+272 LEKKEPQNKEHTT
-285 PPSNEKKTPPLREAL
+285 PQNNEKKTPPLKEAL
-300 QMNAIKRDKTLS
+300 PMNAIKRDKTLS
-312 KKKPEK
+312 KKKSEK
-318 TPTKTQTTAATPENA
+318 TPTKAQTTAPSAMPENA
-333 PKIPLKTPP
+333 PKIPLKTPL

-347 GANPPNDNAP
+347 GTNPPNDNPP
-357 TPLEKEEKAKEVS
+357 TPLEKEETTKEAS
-370 ENKEKTKESNNSAQS
+370 DNKEKTKESNNSAQS

-396 ENKSAAPK
+396 ENKSVTPK

-438 KVEVT
+438 KVEVI

-495 QPKEPLREPFKEQE
+495 QPKDQPKEPFKEQE
-509 STPLKENALKS
+509 LTPLKENALKS
-520 YQENTDNENKE
+520 YQENTDHENQE

>member
-1 MPSFVNPIHT
+1 MPSPINPIHT
-11 NANALN
+11 NASTNANASIN
-17 SGTKNEVKDTKNAP
+17 SGAKNEVKDTKNAP
-31 KSASKDFN
+31 KSASKDFS

-47 KDKTAPKENPNALKA
+47 KDKTAPKENPSALKA
-62 TPKDAKED
+62 SSKDAKKD

-115 THEPTLKDLLNHK
+115 THEN
-128 KTTASHEAQHET
+128 
-140 HEMHET
+140 HET

-161 PNGVASNAHQANLTN
+161 PNGVISNAHQANLTN

-200 KEPKTLKDIHAL
+200 KDLKTLKDIQTL

-223 QVGTPLEKKETPL
+223 QATTPLEKKETPL

-246 TQTSINHTLAKNDS
+246 TQTPINHTLAKNDA

-318 TPTKTQTTAATPENA
+318 TPTKTQTTAATPENP

-357 TPLEKEEKAKEVS
+357 TLLEKEEKTKEVS
-370 ENKEKTKESNNSAQS
+370 ENKEKTKESTNSTQNVQNTQS
-385 AQNAQASDKTS
+385 SDKTS
-396 ENKSAAPK
+396 ENKSTAPK

-495 QPKEPLREPFKEQE
+495 QEKEQLREPFKEQE

>member
-1 MPSFVNPIHT
+1 MPSPINPIHT
-11 NANALN
+11 NANASALN
-17 SGTKNEVKDTKNAP
+17 SGAKNEDTKNAP
-31 KSASKDFN
+31 KSASKDFS

-62 TPKDAKED
+62 TPKNSKEGAK
-70 AKELE
+70 KLE
-75 KTPTPHHQHAQ
+75 KTPTLQPQHAQ

-99 LLNHKKTTASH
+99 WLNHKKTTASH

-115 THEPTLKDLLNHK
+115 N
-128 KTTASHEAQHET
+128 
-140 HEMHET
+140 HET

-161 PNGVASNAHQANLTN
+161 PNEVTSNAHQANLTN

-189 IKNPTAPTHNA
+189 IKNPTAPTHDT
-200 KEPKTLKDIHAL
+200 KDLKTLKDIQTL

-223 QVGTPLEKKETPL
+223 QAATTPENKTPL

-246 TQTSINHTLAKNDS
+246 TQTPINHTLAKNDA

-272 LEKKESHNKERTT
+272 LEKKEAQNKEHTN
-285 PPSNEKKTPPLREAL
+285 PQNNEKKTPPLKEAL
-300 QMNAIKRDKTLS
+300 EMNAIKRDKTLS

-318 TPTKTQTTAATPENA
+318 TPTKAQTTAPSATPENA

-347 GANPPNDNAP
+347 GANPPPNDNIP
-357 TPLEKEEKAKEVS
+357 TPLEKEEKTQEIS
-370 ENKEKTKESNNSAQS
+370 DNKEKTKESSNSAQS

-396 ENKSAAPK
+396 ENKSVTPK

-438 KVEVT
+438 KVEVV

-495 QPKEPLREPFKEQE
+495 QQAPKDQPKEPFKEQE
-509 STPLKENALKS
+509 LTPLKENALKS
-520 YQENTDNENKE
+520 YQENTDHENKE

>member
-1 MPSFVNPIHT
+1 MPSPVNPIHT

-17 SGTKNEVKDTKNAP
+17 SGAKNEVKDAKNAP
-31 KSASKDFN
+31 KSASKDFS

-47 KDKTAPKENPNALKA
+47 KDKTAPKENPSALKDA
-62 TPKDAKED
+62 PKDAK
-70 AKELE
+70 ALE
-75 KTPTPHHQHAQ
+75 KTPTLPYQHAQ

-99 LLNHKKTTASH
+99 WLNHPKTHPTAKH
-110 EAQHE
+110 ETQHE
-115 THEPTLKDLLNHK
+115 THE
-128 KTTASHEAQHET
+128 
-140 HEMHET
+140 HET

-161 PNGVASNAHQANLTN
+161 PNEVTSNAHQTNLPS
-176 KNPLTPTNHANNA
+176 KNPITPNNANKTPT
-189 IKNPTAPTHNA
+189 TPTHSA
-200 KEPKTLKDIHAL
+200 KEPKTLKDIQTL

-223 QVGTPLEKKETPL
+223 QAATTPENKNPL
-236 NASDQLALKT
+236 SASNHLALKT
-246 TQTSINHTLAKNDS
+246 TQASINHTLAKNDA

-272 LEKKESHNKERTT
+272 LEKKEPQNKEHAN
-285 PPSNEKKTPPLREAL
+285 PQNNEKKTPPLKEAL

-318 TPTKTQTTAATPENA
+318 TPTKTQTTALSATPENA
-333 PKIPLKTPP
+333 PKIPLKTLP

-347 GANPPNDNAP
+347 GANPPNDNIS
-357 TPLEKEEKAKEVS
+357 TPLEKEEKTKEIS
-370 ENKEKTKESNNSAQS
+370 DNKEKAKETNSNAQS
-385 AQNAQASDKTS
+385 TQNTQASDKTS
-396 ENKSAAPK
+396 DNKSIAPK

-416 EIQEYKPPMSRIS
+416 EIQEYKPPMSKIS

-495 QPKEPLREPFKEQE
+495 QPKEPLRELFKEQE
-509 STPLKENALKS
+509 SSPLKENALKS
-520 YQENTDNENKE
+520 YQENTDHENQE

>member
-1 MPSFVNPIHT
+1 MPSPINPIHT
-11 NANALN
+11 NASANANVLN
-17 SGTKNEVKDTKNAP
+17 SGAKNEDTKNAP
-31 KSASKDFN
+31 KSASKDFS

-62 TPKDAKED
+62 TPKNSKEGAKED
-70 AKELE
+70 AKALE
-75 KTPTPHHQHAQ
+75 KTPTLQPQHAQ
-86 NLAKDQQAPTLKD
+86 NPAKDQQAPTLKD
-99 LLNHKKTTASH
+99 WLNHKKTTAPH
-110 EAQHE
+110 ETQHE
-115 THEPTLKDLLNHK
+115 THE
-128 KTTASHEAQHET
+128 
-140 HEMHET
+140 HET

-161 PNGVASNAHQANLTN
+161 SNGVTSNAHQTNLTN
-176 KNPLTPTNHANNA
+176 KNPLTPTNHANHA

-200 KEPKTLKDIHAL
+200 KESKTLKDIQTL

-223 QVGTPLEKKETPL
+223 QATTTPENKTPL
-236 NASDQLALKT
+236 NAGDQLALKT
-246 TQTSINHTLAKNDS
+246 TQTPINHTLAKNDT

-272 LEKKESHNKERTT
+272 LEKKEPQNKEHTN
-285 PPSNEKKTPPLREAL
+285 PSHNEKKTPPLKEAL
-300 QMNAIKRDKTLS
+300 EMNAIKRDKTLS

-318 TPTKTQTTAATPENA
+318 TPIHAKTQTTAPSAMLENA

-347 GANPPNDNAP
+347 GANPPNDNIP
-357 TPLEKEEKAKEVS
+357 TPLEKEETTKEAS
-370 ENKEKTKESNNSAQS
+370 DNKEKTKETNNSAQS

-396 ENKSAAPK
+396 ENKSIAPK

-438 KVEVT
+438 KVEVI

-495 QPKEPLREPFKEQE
+495 QPKEQLRESFKEQE
-509 STPLKENALKS
+509 LTPLKENALKS
-520 YQENTDNENKE
+520 YQENTDHENQE

>member
-1 MPSFVNPIHT
+1 MPSPINPIHT
-11 NANALN
+11 NANANASTLN
-17 SGTKNEVKDTKNAP
+17 SGAKNEDTKNTP
-31 KSASKDFN
+31 KSASKDFS

-62 TPKDAKED
+62 TPKDSKEGAKKD

-75 KTPTPHHQHAQ
+75 KTPTLQPQHAQ

-115 THEPTLKDLLNHK
+115 IHEN
-128 KTTASHEAQHET
+128 
-140 HEMHET
+140 HET

-161 PNGVASNAHQANLTN
+161 PNGVTSNAHQTSLTH

-200 KEPKTLKDIHAL
+200 KESKTLKDIQTL

-223 QVGTPLEKKETPL
+223 QATTPLEKKETPL

-246 TQTSINHTLAKNDS
+246 TQAPINHTLAKNDA

-272 LEKKESHNKERTT
+272 LEKKESQNKERAT
-285 PPSNEKKTPPLREAL
+285 PPNNEKKTPPLREAL
-300 QMNAIKRDKTLS
+300 PINAIKRDKTLS

-318 TPTKTQTTAATPENA
+318 TPTKTQTTAQAATPENA

-357 TPLEKEEKAKEVS
+357 TLLEKEEKTKEAS
-370 ENKEKTKESNNSAQS
+370 DNKEKTKESTNSAQS
-385 AQNAQASDKTS
+385 AQNTQSSDKTS
-396 ENKSAAPK
+396 ENKSVTPK

-438 KVEVT
+438 KVEVV

-495 QPKEPLREPFKEQE
+495 QEKEPFKELFKEQE
-509 STPLKENALKS
+509 SSPLKENALKS

>member
-1 MPSFVNPIHT
+1 MPSPVNPIHT
-11 NANALN
+11 NTNALN
-17 SGTKNEVKDTKNAP
+17 SGAKNEVKDTKNAP
-31 KSASKDFN
+31 KSASKDFS

-47 KDKTAPKENPNALKA
+47 KEKTASKELSSPSALKD
-62 TPKDAKED
+62 TPKNAK
-70 AKELE
+70 ALE
-75 KTPTPHHQHAQ
+75 KTPTLPHQHAQ

-99 LLNHKKTTASH
+99 WLNHPKTHPTAEH

-115 THEPTLKDLLNHK
+115 THEAN
-128 KTTASHEAQHET
+128 ET
-140 HEMHET
+140 D
-146 NPKTP
+146 PKIP
-151 NETLNKNEKK
+151 NETLSKNEKK
-161 PNGVASNAHQANLTN
+161 PNEVASNAHQTNLPN
-176 KNPLTPTNHANNA
+176 KNPITPNHAN
-189 IKNPTAPTHNA
+189 KTPTTPTHNA
-200 KEPKTLKDIHAL
+200 KEPKTLKDIQTL

-223 QVGTPLEKKETPL
+223 QAATTPENKNPL
-236 NASDQLALKT
+236 NASDHLALKT
-246 TQTSINHTLAKNDS
+246 TQAPINNTLAKNDA

-272 LEKKESHNKERTT
+272 LEKKEPQNKEHAN
-285 PPSNEKKTPPLREAL
+285 PQNNEKKTPPLKEAL

-318 TPTKTQTTAATPENA
+318 TPTKTQTTAPSATPENA
-333 PKIPLKTPP
+333 PKLALKTPL
-342 LMPLI
+342 LMPLM
-347 GANPPNDNAP
+347 GANPPPNNNAP
-357 TPLEKEEKAKEVS
+357 TPLEKEEKTKEIS
-370 ENKEKTKESNNSAQS
+370 DNKEKAKETNSS
-385 AQNAQASDKTS
+385 AQNAQNTQASDKTS
-396 ENKSAAPK
+396 ENKSVTPK
-404 ETIKHFTQQLKQ
+404 ETIKHFAQQLKQ
-416 EIQEYKPPMSRIS
+416 EIQEYKPPMSKIS

-438 KVEVT
+438 KVEVI

-495 QPKEPLREPFKEQE
+495 QQAPKDQPKEPFKEQE
-509 STPLKENALKS
+509 LTPLKENALKS
-520 YQENTDNENKE
+520 YQENTDHENQE

>member
-1 MPSFVNPIHT
+1 MPSPVNPLHT
-11 NANALN
+11 NANAFN
-17 SGTKNEVKDTKNAP
+17 SGAKNEVKDAKNAP
-31 KSASKDFN
+31 KSASKDFS

-47 KDKTAPKENPNALKA
+47 KDKTASKENPSALKDA
-62 TPKDAKED
+62 PKDAK
-70 AKELE
+70 ALE
-75 KTPTPHHQHAQ
+75 KTPTPNHQHAQ
-86 NLAKDQQAPTLKD
+86 NPAKDQQAPTLKD
-99 LLNHKKTTASH
+99 LLNHPKTTAEH

-115 THEPTLKDLLNHK
+115 THETN
-128 KTTASHEAQHET
+128 
-140 HEMHET
+140 ET

-161 PNGVASNAHQANLTN
+161 PNEVVSNAHQTNLPN
-176 KNPLTPTNHANNA
+176 KNPITPNHANHAN
-189 IKNPTAPTHNA
+189 KTQTTPTHNA
-200 KEPKTLKDIHAL
+200 KDPKTLKDIQTL

-223 QVGTPLEKKETPL
+223 QAATTPENKNPL
-236 NASDQLALKT
+236 NASDHLALKT
-246 TQTSINHTLAKNDS
+246 TQAPINNTLAKNDA

-272 LEKKESHNKERTT
+272 LEKKEPHNKEHAN
-285 PPSNEKKTPPLREAL
+285 PQNNEKKTPPLKEAL

-318 TPTKTQTTAATPENA
+318 TPTKTQTTALSATPENA

-347 GANPPNDNAP
+347 GANPPPNDNAP
-357 TPLEKEEKAKEVS
+357 TPLEKEEKTKEVS
-370 ENKEKTKESNNSAQS
+370 DNKEKAKETNSSTQS
-385 AQNAQASDKTS
+385 AQNTQASDKTS
-396 ENKSAAPK
+396 DNKSIAPK

-416 EIQEYKPPMSRIS
+416 EIQEYKPPMSKIS

-443 IQKVGKNLKVSVI
+443 ILKVGKNLKVSVI

-495 QPKEPLREPFKEQE
+495 QQAPKDQPKEPFKEQE
-509 STPLKENALKS
+509 LTPLKESALKS
-520 YQENTDNENKE
+520 YQENTDHENQE

>member
-1 MPSFVNPIHT
+1 MPSPVNPIHT

-17 SGTKNEVKDTKNAP
+17 SGAKNEDAKNAP
-31 KSASKDFN
+31 KSASKDFS

-70 AKELE
+70 AKTLE
-75 KTPTPHHQHAQ
+75 KTPTPPHQHAQ

-99 LLNHKKTTASH
+99 WLNHKKTTASH

-115 THEPTLKDLLNHK
+115 THEAN
-128 KTTASHEAQHET
+128 
-140 HEMHET
+140 ET

-161 PNGVASNAHQANLTN
+161 PNGVTSNVHQTNLTN

-200 KEPKTLKDIHAL
+200 KEPKTLKDIQTL

-223 QVGTPLEKKETPL
+223 QAATTPENKTPL
-236 NASDQLALKT
+236 NASDHLALKT
-246 TQTSINHTLAKNDS
+246 TQTPTNHTLAKNDA

-272 LEKKESHNKERTT
+272 LEKKESHNKERAT
-285 PPSNEKKTPPLREAL
+285 PPNNEKKTSPLKEAL
-300 QMNAIKRDKTLS
+300 PLNAIKRDKTLS
-312 KKKPEK
+312 KKKSEK
-318 TPTKTQTTAATPENA
+318 TPTKAQTTAPSIAPENA

-347 GANPPNDNAP
+347 GANPPPNDNAP
-357 TPLEKEEKAKEVS
+357 TPLEKEEKTKEMS

-438 KVEVT
+438 KVEVI

-495 QPKEPLREPFKEQE
+495 QPKEQLREPFKEPSKEQE
-509 STPLKENALKS
+509 LTPIKENALKS

>member
-1 MPSFVNPIHT
+1 MPSPVNPIHT

-17 SGTKNEVKDTKNAP
+17 SGAKNEVKDTKNAP
-31 KSASKDFN
+31 KSASKDFS

-47 KDKTAPKENPNALKA
+47 KDKTTPKENPSALKDA
-62 TPKDAKED
+62 PKDAK
-70 AKELE
+70 ALE
-75 KTPTPHHQHAQ
+75 KTPTPPHQHAQ
-86 NLAKDQQAPTLKD
+86 NPAKDQQAPTLKD
-99 LLNHKKTTASH
+99 WLNHPKTTAPH

-115 THEPTLKDLLNHK
+115 THEAN
-128 KTTASHEAQHET
+128 
-140 HEMHET
+140 ET

-161 PNGVASNAHQANLTN
+161 PNEVASNAHQTNLPN
-176 KNPLTPTNHANNA
+176 KNPITPTNHVNHAN
-189 IKNPTAPTHNA
+189 KTPTTPTHNA
-200 KEPKTLKDIHAL
+200 KDPKTLKDIQTL

-223 QVGTPLEKKETPL
+223 QAATTPENKTPL

-246 TQTSINHTLAKNDS
+246 TQTPTNHTLAKNDA

-272 LEKKESHNKERTT
+272 LEKKEPQNKEHAN
-285 PPSNEKKTPPLREAL
+285 PQNSEKKTPPLKEAL

-312 KKKPEK
+312 KKKSEK
-318 TPTKTQTTAATPENA
+318 TPIHAKTQATAPSATPENA
-333 PKIPLKTPP
+333 PKLALKTPP

-347 GANPPNDNAP
+347 GANPPNDNIP
-357 TPLEKEEKAKEVS
+357 TPLEKEEKTKEVS
-370 ENKEKTKESNNSAQS
+370 DNKEKTKETNSSAQS
-385 AQNAQASDKTS
+385 VQNTQASDKTS
-396 ENKSAAPK
+396 ENKSIAPK

-416 EIQEYKPPMSRIS
+416 EIQEYKPPMSKIS

-495 QPKEPLREPFKEQE
+495 QQAPKDQPKEPFKEQE
-509 STPLKENALKS
+509 LTPLKENALKS
-520 YQENTDNENKE
+520 YQENTDHENQE

>member
-1 MPSFVNPIHT
+1 MPSPINPIHT
-11 NANALN
+11 NASANANANASTLIN
-17 SGTKNEVKDTKNAP
+17 SGAKNEVKDTKNAP
-31 KSASKDFN
+31 KSASKDFS

-47 KDKTAPKENPNALKA
+47 KDKSTPKENPSALKA
-62 TPKDAKED
+62 TPKDAKE
-70 AKELE
+70 LE
-75 KTPTPHHQHAQ
+75 KNPTPHHQHAQ

-115 THEPTLKDLLNHK
+115 IHK
-128 KTTASHEAQHET
+128 NHET
-140 HEMHET
+140 D
-146 NPKTP
+146 PKTP

-200 KEPKTLKDIHAL
+200 KNPKTLKDIQTL

-223 QVGTPLEKKETPL
+223 QVSAPLEKKETPL

-285 PPSNEKKTPPLREAL
+285 LPSNEKKTPPLREAL

-318 TPTKTQTTAATPENA
+318 TPTKTQTTAQVATPENA

-357 TPLEKEEKAKEVS
+357 TPLEKEEKTKEVS
-370 ENKEKTKESNNSAQS
+370 ENKEKTKESTNS
-385 AQNAQASDKTS
+385 AQNAQNTQASDKTS

-404 ETIKHFTQQLKQ
+404 ETIRHFTQQLKQ

-470 DLKNSLNALGFEGV
+470 DLKNSLNALGFDGV

-495 QPKEPLREPFKEQE
+495 QPKELFKEPFKEQE

-520 YQENTDNENKE
+520 YQENTDNENEE

>member
-11 NANALN
+11 NTNANALN
-17 SGTKNEVKDTKNAP
+17 SGAKNEDTKNAP
-31 KSASKDFN
+31 KSASKDFS

-47 KDKTAPKENPNALKA
+47 KDKTAPKESPNSNALKA
-62 TPKDAKED
+62 TPKDAKEN

-115 THEPTLKDLLNHK
+115 IHK
-128 KTTASHEAQHET
+128 N
-140 HEMHET
+140 HET

-176 KNPLTPTNHANNA
+176 KNPLTPTNHA

-200 KEPKTLKDIHAL
+200 KESKTLKDIQTL

-223 QVGTPLEKKETPL
+223 QATTPLEKKETPL
-236 NASDQLALKT
+236 KASDQLALKT
-246 TQTSINHTLAKNDS
+246 TQTSINHTLAKNDA
-260 KNTANLSSVLQS
+260 KNAANLSSVLQS

-300 QMNAIKRDKTLS
+300 QMNAVKRDKTLS

-318 TPTKTQTTAATPENA
+318 TPIHAKTQTTAQAATPENA
-333 PKIPLKTPP
+333 PKIPLKTPS

-370 ENKEKTKESNNSAQS
+370 DNKEKTKESTNSAQNV
-385 AQNAQASDKTS
+385 QNTQASDKTS

-495 QPKEPLREPFKEQE
+495 QPKEQLREPFKEQE
-509 STPLKENALKS
+509 STLLKENALKS